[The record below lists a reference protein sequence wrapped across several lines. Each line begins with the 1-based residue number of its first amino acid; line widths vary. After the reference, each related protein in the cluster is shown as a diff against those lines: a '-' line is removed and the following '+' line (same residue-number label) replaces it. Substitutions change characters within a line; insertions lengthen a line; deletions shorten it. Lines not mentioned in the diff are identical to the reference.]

1 MEINYRKNDDCEIQI
16 IYLGLYNQKKA
27 LVFRGKRNFL
37 KKYTLTI
44 GAYKRYSRAKKIIFT
59 HKTIY

>member
-44 GAYKRYSRAKKIIFT
+44 
-59 HKTIY
+59 